1 MTCFVHHVPGRVR
14 FKIAGLK
21 HQEHQAKKIRN
32 LFSGLYGISKISI
45 NTLTGSIVLHYDS
58 SLFSVDQLL
67 NILKY
72 NNVIDSNR
80 PIVFEKPVSERSTQ
94 MGMALGKAVFS
105 WAVGKALER
114 SGLGFLAIFI

>member
-1 MTCFVHHVPGRVR
+1 VF
-14 FKIAGLK
+14 L
-21 HQEHQAKKIRN
+21 
-32 LFSGLYGISKISI
+32 
-45 NTLTGSIVLHYDS
+45 
-58 SLFSVDQLL
+58 VDQLL

-72 NNVIDSNR
+72 NNLIDSNR